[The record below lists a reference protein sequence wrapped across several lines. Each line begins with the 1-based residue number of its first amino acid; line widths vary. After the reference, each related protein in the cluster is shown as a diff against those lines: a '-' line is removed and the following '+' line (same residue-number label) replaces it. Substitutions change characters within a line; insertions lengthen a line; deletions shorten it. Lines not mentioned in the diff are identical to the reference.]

1 MTKPVLLLL
10 PGLMCDA
17 AVWQGQIEAFEP
29 GYDVRVPDFSAL
41 DSMEAMADAVLALAE
56 GPFAMAGHSMG
67 GRVAMQVLGRA
78 PERVLRAALLDTGAH
93 IAPPDEALRRQVL
106 LDIAASDGIEAVI
119 QAWLPPMIAHAR
131 RDDTVLWNAIADM
144 LRRAGIDTLKR
155 QVRALLNRPDGF
167 APLAQARCPVAFIV
181 GRQDGWSPPEQHAQM
196 QARTPGSTLAI
207 IEDSGHRAPREAPA
221 AVNRALQDW
230 LNA

>member
-17 AVWQGQIEAFEP
+17 AVWKAQIEAFDAS
-29 GYDVRVPDFSAL
+29 YDIRVPDFSGL

-67 GRVAMQVLGRA
+67 GRVAMQVLDRA
-78 PERVLRAALLDTGAH
+78 PERVRRAALLDTGAH
-93 IAPPDEALRRQVL
+93 IAPPDEAMRRQAL
-106 LDIAASDGIEAVI
+106 LDIAEADGIEAVI
-119 QAWLPPMIAHAR
+119 QAWLPPMIAPGR
-131 RDDTVLWNAIADM
+131 QDDAVLWTAIADM
-144 LRRAGIDTLKR
+144 LRRAGVQTLKR
-155 QVRALLNRPDGF
+155 QVRALLHRPDGF
-167 APLAQARCPVAFIV
+167 EPLTQARCPIAFIV

-196 QARTPGSTLAI
+196 QARTPGSTLTI
-207 IEDSGHRAPREAPA
+207 IEDSGHMSPMEAPA
-221 AVNRALQDW
+221 AVNAALKHW

>member
-17 AVWQGQIEAFEP
+17 AVWQAQIEAFDA
-29 GYDVRVPDFSAL
+29 GYDIRVPDFSAL
-41 DSMEAMADAVLALAE
+41 ESMEAMADAVLALTD

-78 PERVLRAALLDTGAH
+78 PQRVQRAALLDTGAH
-93 IAPPDEALRRQVL
+93 IAPPDEAMRRQAL
-106 LDIAASDGIEAVI
+106 LDIAEADGIEAVI
-119 QAWLPPMIAHAR
+119 QAWLPPMIAPGR
-131 RDDTVLWNAIADM
+131 QDDAVLWNAIADM
-144 LRRAGIDTLKR
+144 LRRAGVETLKR

-181 GRQDGWSPPEQHAQM
+181 GRQDGWSPPEQHVQM
-196 QARTPGSTLAI
+196 QARTPGSTLTI
-207 IEDSGHRAPREAPA
+207 IEDSGHMAPMEAPA
-221 AVNRALQDW
+221 AVNLALKRW